1 MASAINVSVDD
12 ALKKEVTDLYA
23 DLGMTV
29 QEAIR
34 IFLRRSVRMQG
45 MPFPMRQLSEME
57 LADAEIRHYKA
68 TSKGLVS
75 FNTPQEALDALES
88 L

>member
-34 IFLRRSVRMQG
+34 IFYVVQ
-45 MPFPMRQLSEME
+45 SECKE
-57 LADAEIRHYKA
+57 CHFLC
-68 TSKGLVS
+68 V
-75 FNTPQEALDALES
+75 N
-88 L
+88 

>member
-1 MASAINVSVDD
+1 MATVISVSVDD
-12 ALKKEVTDLYA
+12 ALKKEATDLYA
-23 DLGMTV
+23 DLGLTV

-34 IFLRRSVRMQG
+34 IFLRRSVRMKG

-57 LADAEIRHYKA
+57 IADAEIQQYKA
-68 TSKGLVS
+68 TGKGLVS
-75 FNTPQEALDALES
+75 FSTPEEALDALDR